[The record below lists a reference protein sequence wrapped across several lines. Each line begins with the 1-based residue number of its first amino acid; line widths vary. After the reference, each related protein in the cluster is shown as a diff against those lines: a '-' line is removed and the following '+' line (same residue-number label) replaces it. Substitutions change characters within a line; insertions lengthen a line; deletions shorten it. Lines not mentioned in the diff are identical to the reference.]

1 MTGPTAVVTGGA
13 GSIGRVLCR
22 GLADR
27 GYQVVVLDAA
37 ADADQVAREAGGAGA
52 TV

>member
-1 MTGPTAVVTGGA
+1 
-13 GSIGRVLCR
+13 VLCR

-37 ADADQVAREAGGAGA
+37 ADADQVAREAGGVARPCI
-52 TV
+52 TTFL